1 MSDAKKEQ
9 EAGKTEAPKKY
20 HQSAWGTSGPGIG
33 WHDETKGEGVK
44 QAFKAFSML
53 GGVGIYLLVFVGIFV
68 FLGYEFDVTF
78 DTGHTGRLVG
88 IVLGF
93 PSAMYSLYRQLKKGG
108 IV

>member
-1 MSDAKKEQ
+1 MSDEKRKDDP
-9 EAGKTEAPKKY
+9 PKKY
-20 HQSAWGTSGPGIG
+20 RQSPWGTGAMD
-33 WHDETKGEGVK
+33 WKDETKGEGLK

-53 GGVGIYLLVFVGIFV
+53 GGVGIYMLVFVGIFV

-88 IVLGF
+88 IILGF